1 MNDFMRE
8 LLYIVLIICIP
19 YMAALVKKLIGEATD
34 AIAARVKNEK
44 AEKCL
49 REIGDAVAD
58 AVDAMNQRYVND
70 LKKEGKFDK
79 DKQAE
84 ILQRA
89 VSAALKSLSSDAQEY
104 LKKTYGDTTEY
115 LENRIEAQIGKNKNK
130 ITTKSAT

>member
-1 MNDFMRE
+1 MSDIMRE
-8 LLYIVLIICIP
+8 LLYLILIFYIP
-19 YMAALVKKLIGEATD
+19 YLAALVKKLIGEATD
-34 AIAARVKNEK
+34 AIVARVKNEK

-49 REIGDAVAD
+49 REIGVAVAD
-58 AVDAMNQRYVND
+58 AVDAMNQKYVND

-130 ITTKSAT
+130 MTTKSAT

>member
-8 LLYIVLIICIP
+8 FLYIILIFCIP
-19 YMAALVKKLIGEATD
+19 YLAAHVKRLIGAAVD
-34 AIAARVKNEK
+34 ALAAHVKNEK
-44 AEKCL
+44 AKKCL
-49 REIGDAVAD
+49 REVGDAVAN

-104 LKKTYGDTTEY
+104 LKNTYGDTTAY
-115 LENRIEAQIGKNKNK
+115 LENRIEAQIGKNKM
-130 ITTKSAT
+130 TTKTAT